1 MFRFI
6 SFDFRRKTFEVFC
19 REREVFL
26 PVNGDG
32 YLLRPSRVGR
42 TLGSEGGLYAE
53 YEGLPHSLYLL
64 YYIKPVLGDSAAQL
78 GYFCVDRG
86 NGIVY
91 RLTAIPIPT
100 NVHMSFIA
108 DATESV
114 EAFEFVLRKFNEVVV
129 PEQYINELYKEVN
142 SDGKL
147 RSRAG

>member
-1 MFRFI
+1 MR
-6 SFDFRRKTFEVFC
+6 DFRVDLRSETFEVFS

-26 PVNGDG
+26 PVNFDG
-32 YLLRPSRVGR
+32 YLIRPVRVGR

-53 YEGLPHSLYLL
+53 YEGLPYGVFLVH
-64 YYIKPVLGDSAAQL
+64 YIKPVLGDSVAEL
-78 GYFCVDRG
+78 VYLSIERR

-91 RLTAIPIPT
+91 RLTAIPIPSNT
-100 NVHMSFIA
+100 HLSFIA

-114 EAFEFVLRKFNEVVV
+114 EVFEFVIQKFNEVVV
-129 PEQYINELYKEVN
+129 PDQYINELYKEVN